1 MRSIKWLFFCLI
13 LIAAPEV
20 VNAHDCRCVQITN
33 PKVDKEQ
40 GTVTFTVSNRCLRR
54 VWFSTKGFWM
64 TMSDEQE
71 DKIASQLYKLTGD
84 HPKFLLLKWKSE
96 QQLTFHS
103 DKLTGDYDKMKFS
116 YSNTTDSQP
125 KSMLGTK
132 TYLCE
137 VGIK

>member
-1 MRSIKWLFFCLI
+1 MRPIKWLFYFMI

-20 VNAHDCRCVQITN
+20 VNAQDCRCIQIAY

-71 DKIASQLYKLTGD
+71 NKTESQLYKLAGD
-84 HPKFLLLKWKSE
+84 HPKFLLLKWKSH
-96 QQLTFHS
+96 QLLTFKS

-125 KSMLGTK
+125 RSMLGTK

-137 VGIK
+137 IEIK